1 MEWNYIVYI
10 VIPVSQ
16 GIHMPL
22 VRYVTN
28 VVASRDKYSDNLKS
42 R

>member
-16 GIHMPL
+16 GIH
-22 VRYVTN
+22 VSFVSYVTT